1 MQKRN
6 LDLLGNFN
14 LVYLEDEPELLKHTF
29 SALED
34 FVGAIFPAPTC
45 AEALKIIKTNKI
57 DIIVADI
64 NLKYEN
70 GIEFL
75 RSLKYD
81 HGYEIPAILTTAF
94 TDTEYLL
101 DAIKLKVEDYIVKP
115 INVKDLLNSIHDT
128 LLPKMQQKEIERSYN
143 MIKTIS
149 AISDG
154 KQIELIKFIIRN
166 LDDEH
171 MFNYSYGDI
180 MARVDVSKP
189 TVIKV
194 FRQLAEKEILVKI
207 QNKKYFF
214 DENKLPNPNEDRY
227 E

>member
-14 LVYLEDEPELLKHTF
+14 VLYLEDEPELLKHTF

-34 FVGAIFPAPTC
+34 FVGTIFPVPTC
-45 AEALKIIKTNKI
+45 EEALKVLKTNKV
-57 DIIVADI
+57 DIIIADI

-75 RSLKYD
+75 RSLKYE

-101 DAIKLKVEDYIVKP
+101 DAIKLKIDDYIVKP
-115 INVKDLLNSIHDT
+115 ISIKDLLNSIHDT

-149 AISDG
+149 AIIDG
-154 KQIELIKFIIRN
+154 KQIELIKFIIKN
-166 LDDEH
+166 LDHDN

-180 MARVDVSKP
+180 MEKVDVSKP

-214 DENKLPNPNEDRY
+214 DENKLPNPNE